1 MANVAS
7 SYPTVFG
14 GGGRTKQHSAA
25 YREFGETW
33 SYQKIIYE
41 MADEK
46 ITQIPQVYETYLN
59 DAMAFLT
66 YLIKKQEMED
76 EEEKFQDTLRQ
87 MKRGR

>member
-1 MANVAS
+1 
-7 SYPTVFG
+7 
-14 GGGRTKQHSAA
+14 
-25 YREFGETW
+25 
-33 SYQKIIYE
+33 

-76 EEEKFQDTLRQ
+76 EEEKIQDTLRQ